1 MSFFMQFLSGKSRRK
16 TVAKSWGSEPVK
28 NVIDNRKGTNKMK
41 RQELEEL
48 GLSKEQIDKVIKIN
62 GTDIENAKV
71 VATSGQE
78 SIKAEYEALKT
89 QLKDRDNQIEQ
100 LKGSVGNN
108 EDLKRQ
114 IEELQATNKAKE
126 KEHQQAITK
135 LKIDA
140 EVDKALL
147 NAKARNTKA
156 VSVGDYIYLVAII
169 VAIIPKPIN
178 MT

>member
-1 MSFFMQFLSGKSRRK
+1 
-16 TVAKSWGSEPVK
+16 
-28 NVIDNRKGTNKMK
+28 MK